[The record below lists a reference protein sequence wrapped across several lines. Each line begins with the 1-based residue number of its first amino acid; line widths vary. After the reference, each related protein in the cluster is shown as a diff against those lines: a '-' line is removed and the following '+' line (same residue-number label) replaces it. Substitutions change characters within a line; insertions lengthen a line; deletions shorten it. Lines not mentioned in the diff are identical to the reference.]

1 MIFTVVPF
9 VVSAHCAL
17 TGQEAP
23 GTRSSQKLQKFLGQ
37 TWAVRRPELRSP
49 LARAVAPVAA
59 GLGFFTV
66 LGLLMWGIASLM
78 AGEQAQTTTFTPD
91 RLQVGSITRWADS
104 IDADGPVLFPGL
116 GTTSG
121 ERTLVLDHNGT
132 NVEKGWVVY
141 YAYPAD
147 RGPECAVEQVEGTDD
162 FVDCEG
168 RTLDVT
174 ELSPPTNGEYPIVE
188 DRKTIFIDLGERP
201 ADTTP

>member
-1 MIFTVVPF
+1 M
-9 VVSAHCAL
+9 
-17 TGQEAP
+17 Q
-23 GTRSSQKLQKFLGQ
+23 
-37 TWAVRRPELRSP
+37 RPELRSP

-91 RLQVGSITRWADS
+91 RLQVGSITRWAES
-104 IDADGPVLFPGL
+104 IDTDGPVLFPGL

-201 ADTTP
+201 GDTTP